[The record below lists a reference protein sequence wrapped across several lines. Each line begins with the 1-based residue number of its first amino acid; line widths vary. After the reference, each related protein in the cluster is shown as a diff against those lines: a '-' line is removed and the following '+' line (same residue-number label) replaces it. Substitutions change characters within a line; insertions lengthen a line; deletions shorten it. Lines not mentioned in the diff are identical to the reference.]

1 MQQAD
6 LPGCLYKKRKPT
18 KQIDMKHAYLLLMAV
33 ALCGTACTS
42 PGEDYEQIA
51 AEACECM
58 EPLSG
63 LYAEL
68 KEAMDHNDL
77 EALDDL
83 EEEIEQTNEDVDS
96 CAEALEEK
104 YGKLEGTRGEAVKLA
119 MKNKCPEIILIMN
132 EVEQQ
137 LVK

>member
-1 MQQAD
+1 MR
-6 LPGCLYKKRKPT
+6 YE
-18 KQIDMKHAYLLLMAV
+18 YLLLMAV
-33 ALCGTACTS
+33 ALCSTACTS
-42 PGEDYEQIA
+42 AGEDYDQIA
-51 AEACECM
+51 EEACECM
-58 EPLSG
+58 QPLSG

-68 KEAMDHNDL
+68 KEAIDNNDT

-83 EEEIEQTNEDVDS
+83 AEEIEQTNEEVDQ
-96 CAEALEEK
+96 CAEEVEEK

-119 MKNKCPEIILIMN
+119 MKNKCPEIIQIMN